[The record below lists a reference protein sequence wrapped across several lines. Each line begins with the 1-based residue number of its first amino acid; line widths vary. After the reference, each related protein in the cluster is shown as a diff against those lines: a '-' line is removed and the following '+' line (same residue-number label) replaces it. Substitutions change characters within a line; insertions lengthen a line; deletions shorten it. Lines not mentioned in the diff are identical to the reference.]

1 MSSDGPLPP
10 PLLPARYRTDLVLGR
25 GPAFVLDPGPEADWW
40 ELRQWR
46 GGGGRGGGD
55 GGGSC
60 WREGRERQ
68 GVSSVPCTC
77 ERSRRRHR
85 ALHPLSN
92 LPPASSVPSA
102 VKVPALSTGWVSM
115 CGLLLGETWCFRLVE
130 PLSRQKSS
138 LPRRRARSRRLPRQ
152 HNRGGTAAGGWLSL
166 YQTDRPGASTTAR
179 QKRFHYGVTASTLD
193 GSAR

>member
-10 PLLPARYRTDLVLGR
+10 LVAGSISNGPGPRPGSCFRSRPWTGGGLVGAPSVERGR
-25 GPAFVLDPGPEADWW
+25 GK
-40 ELRQWR
+40 RR
-46 GGGGRGGGD
+46 GD

-60 WREGRERQ
+60 WREGGERQ

-85 ALHPLSN
+85 ALDPLSN
-92 LPPASSVPSA
+92 LPPGLSVPSA